1 MDIKRDEDVF
11 IYAEFITPIIINPGK
26 IYCIYVTPS
35 ISLILEPIEYPK
47 IAIYKSADIKG
58 GTNV

>member
-1 MDIKRDEDVF
+1 LDIKRDEAVF
-11 IYAEFITPIIINPGK
+11 VYEEFMTPIIINPGK

-35 ISLILEPIEYPK
+35 ILLILEPIEYPK

-58 GTNV
+58 GTKV